1 MISNFDKVKE
11 IMPLAEIYVHEG
23 DNANQ
28 INGFILK
35 NTLTIIYVYA
45 NLHT

>member
-28 INGFILK
+28 INGFIK
-35 NTLTIIYVYA
+35 KKHIDD
-45 NLHT
+45 NLCIC

>member
-23 DNANQ
+23 DNANK
-28 INGFILK
+28 INVFILK
-35 NTLTIIYVYA
+35 KHIDNYLCIC
-45 NLHT
+45 